1 MREPV
6 SRPRLLRKE
15 AACHLVLPLSAAFE
29 RSNFF
34 LDSEFQRLIVSR
46 LEMQAR
52 VVLNRAPIATVERL
66 LIVNQQR

>member
-1 MREPV
+1 M

-15 AACHLVLPLSAAFE
+15 AARHLVLPLSSALE

-34 LDSEFQRLIVSR
+34 LDAEFQRLIVSR

-52 VVLNRAPIATVERL
+52 VVLNRALIATVERL